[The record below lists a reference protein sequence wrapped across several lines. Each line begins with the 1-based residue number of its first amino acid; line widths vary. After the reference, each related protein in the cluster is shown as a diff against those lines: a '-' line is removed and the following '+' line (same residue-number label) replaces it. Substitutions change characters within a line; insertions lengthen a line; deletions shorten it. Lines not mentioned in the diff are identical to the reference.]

1 MVKKKAVKK
10 RTAGKKTTKKK
21 VKAGKKRSEEPSW
34 DEIGESIG
42 KKIEKASKEGKFDCR
57 SWDFRH
63 KVHCHG
69 TGGCFYFL
77 GFVSALVYYV
87 TTAPTFW
94 DAFLGFFKALV
105 WPAFLVFGLL
115 QFIGA

>member
-1 MVKKKAVKK
+1 MAKKKTVKKKTAKK
-10 RTAGKKTTKKK
+10 RTTKKTEK
-21 VKAGKKRSEEPSW
+21 EPSW

-42 KKIEKASKEGKFDCR
+42 KKIEKASKEGKFNCK

-77 GFVSALVYYV
+77 GFVGALVYYV

-94 DAFLGFFKALV
+94 DAFLGFFKALL
-105 WPAFLVFGLL
+105 WPAFLVFGILHL
-115 QFIGA
+115 IGA